1 MNSPKKLVIIV
12 PCYNEEEILP
22 RTNNI
27 LTDILKK
34 MIEDKLVST
43 DSYICYVNDGSKDNS
58 WNLILDYINENKLV
72 KGLSFSKNYGHQSAM
87 LAGLSQCEAD
97 MYITIDADLQDDP
110 NAIVDMVQKHYDGAE
125 IVYGVRK
132 SRDTDSFFKRNTA
145 KLFYKIMRFFGSQT
159 IENSAEYRLISKK
172 IVDNIKNKYKEKNLY
187 LRGIITD
194 IGYKYDTVCYDRNPR
209 IAGTTKYTFSKMLST
224 AINGLTTS
232 STKIFDIVIYIA
244 LSLLTIAA
252 ILFILVI
259 ASIFLKFYT
268 TVLLI
273 MFLIFFVSAI
283 QLFVMSIL
291 AEYISKIYIEVRG
304 RPLYIISEDYTK

>member
-1 MNSPKKLVIIV
+1 
-12 PCYNEEEILP
+12 
-22 RTNNI
+22 
-27 LTDILKK
+27 
-34 MIEDKLVST
+34 
-43 DSYICYVNDGSKDNS
+43 
-58 WNLILDYINENKLV
+58 
-72 KGLSFSKNYGHQSAM
+72 
-87 LAGLSQCEAD
+87 
-97 MYITIDADLQDDP
+97 
-110 NAIVDMVQKHYDGAE
+110 
-125 IVYGVRK
+125 
-132 SRDTDSFFKRNTA
+132 
-145 KLFYKIMRFFGSQT
+145 MRFFGSQT